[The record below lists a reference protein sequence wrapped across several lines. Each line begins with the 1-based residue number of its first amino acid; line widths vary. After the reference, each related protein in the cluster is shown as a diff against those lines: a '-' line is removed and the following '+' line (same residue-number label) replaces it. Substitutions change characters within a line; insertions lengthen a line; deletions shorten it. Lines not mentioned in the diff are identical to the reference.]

1 MNFSEPEMPFSC
13 LRQAPSLSPRVGAAL
28 MLALALAACQTRG
41 PITPAP
47 VETRV
52 ILPSKAAISPS
63 VAAPEKPASGAESAA
78 KPAIGAENAGKPGYY
93 TVRGGDTL
101 IHIAL
106 AHGQSPRDLARWNAL
121 ENPNRI
127 EVGQVLR
134 VAPPAPGG
142 GLAPSGAASAAG
154 VETRPLDPA
163 RLSGLGSGGKPA
175 GAGVASPVASAPPT
189 STTSTPPSAVGS
201 GAATGLGASPAA
213 PPGSSSP
220 ASATPAAAS
229 ATGAS
234 RASGE
239 ELSWRWPSD
248 APVIEGFDEKRNLGI
263 DLGGQAGDPI
273 LAMADGRVI
282 WVGEAPRL
290 GKVVIIKHMGGFLSA
305 YAHNQKLLVEEN
317 SAVRQGQKIAEM
329 GSTDAERVKL
339 HFEIRKDG
347 KPQDPLKFLP
357 PR

>member
-1 MNFSEPEMPFSC
+1 MPSSC
-13 LRQAPSLSPRVGAAL
+13 LRRARLWSPRAGVAL
-28 MLALALAACQTRG
+28 VLAVALVACGTRG

-52 ILPSKAAISPS
+52 VTPSKTSALLPAAAS
-63 VAAPEKPASGAESAA
+63 EKAAESAA
-78 KPAIGAENAGKPGYY
+78 KPALPGAENAGKPGFY

-134 VAPPAPGG
+134 VAPPAPSGG
-142 GLAPSGAASAAG
+142 VAQAQSASAAA

-163 RLSGLGSGGKPA
+163 RLSGLSAGSGSKPPS
-175 GAGVASPVASAPPT
+175 GAVAAAVTSAVSSATPGSAASA
-189 STTSTPPSAVGS
+189 AGS
-201 GAATGLGASPAA
+201 GAAATQA
-213 PPGSSSP
+213 SSP
-220 ASATPAAAS
+220 ASSVPPAPAGLAN
-229 ATGAS
+229 AS
-234 RASGE
+234 RASTD
-239 ELSWRWPSD
+239 ELSWRWPAD

-273 LAMADGRVI
+273 WAMADGRVI

-329 GSTDAERVKL
+329 GASDADRVKL

-347 KPQDPLKFLP
+347 KPQDPMKYLP